1 MSLSEL
7 GVESIALTYNDDS
20 ESGTAADGDVIVHG
34 QSTVTFTDGSTT
46 IAEDVTFAIS
56 AGDVLSDDD
65 SVDIPAVVEGG
76 QAGAPAESAS
86 PESAADQSSYE
97 ADMLE
102 ADLMT
107 SGNSTEKLDTPE
119 Q

>member
-1 MSLSEL
+1 
-7 GVESIALTYNDDS
+7 
-20 ESGTAADGDVIVHG
+20 
-34 QSTVTFTDGSTT
+34 
-46 IAEDVTFAIS
+46 
-56 AGDVLSDDD
+56 VLSDDD
-65 SVDIPAVVEGG
+65 SVDIPAAVEGG

-86 PESAADQSSYE
+86 PESAADRSSYE
-97 ADMLE
+97 ADVLE